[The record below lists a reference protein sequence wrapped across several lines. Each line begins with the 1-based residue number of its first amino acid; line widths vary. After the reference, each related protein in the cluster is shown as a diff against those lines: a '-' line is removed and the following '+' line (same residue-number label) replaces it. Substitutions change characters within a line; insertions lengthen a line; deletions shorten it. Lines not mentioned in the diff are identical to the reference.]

1 MDRQSSLF
9 ERGEPAGYASYGV
22 GTSQTRQAEGHGA
35 PVSPDSEPSRSG
47 TFSTLDRRDASRVE
61 VDLDVSLGTH
71 AHYFTA
77 QARDLSHGGLFVE
90 TYRALALGEELSV
103 EFELPAGRVV
113 AKGIV
118 RWVREAQGSR
128 SPGYGIA
135 FQGLSRFTRPLIDC
149 FCRSLAPAPPSCRLA
164 G

>member
-9 ERGEPAGYASYGV
+9 ERGEPAGYTSSGV
-22 GTSQTRQAEGHGA
+22 GTSQTCPPEGQGA
-35 PVSPDSEPSRSG
+35 PISRDSEPSHSG
-47 TFSTLDRRDASRVE
+47 TFSTLDRRDAHRVD

-103 EFELPAGRVV
+103 EFEVPAGRVIATGV
-113 AKGIV
+113 V
-118 RWVREAQGSR
+118 RWVREAHGSR

-135 FQGLSRFTRPLIDC
+135 FQNLSRFTRPLIDC
-149 FCRSLAPAPPSCRLA
+149 FCRSLAPAPPSCRMA